1 MDDSELLDELLENN
15 ESEKVELVDYYSQQI
30 GCKEDVL
37 LCRMG
42 TTHQHRATD
51 PAPNVDGKIV
61 KDELFDLRLHLTPP
75 EKTVSIFSMD
85 FNGDKDKLND
95 DFLCLISQY
104 VKDNSDERLPLS
116 EVKNCRVTVILD
128 KYKFNQKM
136 NETSRNVKLFEDYV
150 SFTETKDSKGRRK
163 KVKKCNGNGCNPK
176 HRGRHWDLKY
186 DERCDV
192 RDLIIIKRTLCEM
205 VTVL

>member
-1 MDDSELLDELLENN
+1 MDDSELFDEFVGDN
-15 ESEKVELVDYYSQQI
+15 ESPEFVDYYSQQI

-42 TTHQHRATD
+42 TTHQHRAAG
-51 PAPNVDGKIV
+51 PAPNVDGKTV

-75 EKTVSIFSMD
+75 EKTVSVFSMG

-104 VKDNSDERLPLS
+104 VIDDNKDALPLS
-116 EVKNCRVTVILD
+116 EVKKCKVTVVLD
-128 KYKFNQKM
+128 KSKFNQSM
-136 NETSRNVKLFEDYV
+136 NLSAENVKLFGTYV
-150 SFTETKDSKGRRK
+150 SFTETKNSKGRRK
-163 KVKKCNGNGCNPK
+163 SPKKCDGNGCNPK
-176 HRGRHWDLKY
+176 HRGRHWDLEY
-186 DERCDV
+186 NAGCSSH
-192 RDLIIIKRTLCEM
+192 DLIIIKRTLCEM